1 MTRNEKAIYIDQH
14 MPNLTA
20 AQKLECN
27 TKIIWGADEGFE
39 EWVSEAKIRYQNQVS
54 SEDIDLVMTS
64 MPRAGN
70 KARLQLAARL
80 ALKKRKEDALLT
92 DAMSHLKI

>member
-39 EWVSEAKIRYQNQVS
+39 EWVSEAKIRYQNQAS
-54 SEDIDLVMTS
+54 SEEINLVMSS
-64 MPRAGN
+64 MPGAGN
-70 KARLQLAARL
+70 NARLQLTAQL
-80 ALKKRKEDALLT
+80 AIKKQKEDGLLT
-92 DAMSHLKI
+92 EAMSHLKI